1 MIRCLSYSTERE
13 HLISN
18 KNKLNVLLFNCVPVS
33 FESFRRDLNVA
44 KAGYISEYYLI
55 CRFVIMTFRL
65 RLKFRVTS
73 LTINSHWGRH
83 SQVS

>member
-44 KAGYISEYYLI
+44 KAGYISEY
-55 CRFVIMTFRL
+55 
-65 RLKFRVTS
+65 
-73 LTINSHWGRH
+73 
-83 SQVS
+83 